1 MKYLTIKFESLRHEV
16 SGLGVK
22 YNGSVL
28 QRENITPRMDETFPW
43 NRIIIFFA
51 ILCMKFTLEM
61 GIQPLKPGA
70 NLIFVFSSDGI
81 QSGYGKFMEIKSASS
96 AKNRWI
102 STRKDASKRIVSVNH
117 HLAKHQCQH

>member
-1 MKYLTIKFESLRHEV
+1 MKYLPIKFESLRHEV

-43 NRIIIFFA
+43 NRIIIFVA

-70 NLIFVFSSDGI
+70 N
-81 QSGYGKFMEIKSASS
+81 
-96 AKNRWI
+96 
-102 STRKDASKRIVSVNH
+102 
-117 HLAKHQCQH
+117 

>member
-1 MKYLTIKFESLRHEV
+1 MKYLPIKFESLRHEV

-43 NRIIIFFA
+43 NRIIIFVA
-51 ILCMKFTLEM
+51 NLCMKFTLEM

-70 NLIFVFSSDGI
+70 NLFLFFLQMGFKVVVGNLSF
-81 QSGYGKFMEIKSASS
+81 KSASS
-96 AKNRWI
+96 AKNR
-102 STRKDASKRIVSVNH
+102 
-117 HLAKHQCQH
+117 